1 LPEVATGTLLR
12 WRIKGLSGVDVCIFS
27 GLICIFLFVGDGD
40 DFGTYFGVVGGIG
53 RIEVLLLLLVAGA
66 RDLEELA
73 VGVLGDGDGGS
84 SRSVLQSPVGG
95 FLGAGLAVLAAGP
108 SAYGRRLLGRR
119 WRIAS
124 GRRLLGRWW
133 RIGCR
138 SSLCCGDGRCA
149 WEAIYSASSP
159 SSKSSSAVS
168 TLWTSSLVQIAGI
181 ALAPTD
187 CGGRDR
193 GKSRPWNLEGR
204 L

>member
-1 LPEVATGTLLR
+1 LPEVAAGTLLR

-84 SRSVLQSPVGG
+84 SRLVLQSPMGG
-95 FLGAGLAVLAAGP
+95 FLGAGLAVLAPGP
-108 SAYGRRLLGRR
+108 S
-119 WRIAS
+119 AS
-124 GRRLLGRWW
+124 GRRLLGRRW